1 MKFRF
6 SVVLLFSV
14 ISMVLSQ
21 TVRGKVT
28 DEDGIVLPAVTVIN
42 ISSDKKTY
50 TDAAGTFSI
59 DASAQDE
66 IRFVRPGFERT
77 SIRTGQNSSEE
88 LDIKLIRTAREI
100 EEVKVPNITGDL
112 TKDARSVAKT
122 DKGRAVQDAVGLPQP
137 TGKMREKP
145 AEVKQVLVPI
155 LLGQLN
161 VQGMYDLISGKAR
174 KQKRQ
179 YRYDDLQEDVLWI
192 RDRVEDD
199 YFTKEGIPKERIS
212 EFIAFSFIAK
222 PQSRT
227 FVKSKNLSGALLS
240 MDEMIPV
247 FKARLQETK
256 L

>member
-66 IRFVRPGFERT
+66 IRFVRPGFERM

-112 TKDARSVAKT
+112 TKDARSVAKA

-179 YRYDDLQEDVLWI
+179 YRYDDLQEDILWI
-192 RDRVEDD
+192 RDRLEED
-199 YFTKEGIPKERIS
+199 YFTKEGIPEERIS

-256 L
+256 R

>member
-88 LDIKLIRTAREI
+88 LNIKLIRTAREI

>member
-88 LDIKLIRTAREI
+88 LNIKLIRTAREI

-137 TGKMREKP
+137 TGKMREKQ

>member
-42 ISSDKKTY
+42 ISPDKKTY

-66 IRFVRPGFERT
+66 IRFVRSGFERT

-88 LDIKLIRTAREI
+88 LNIKLIRTAREI

-199 YFTKEGIPKERIS
+199 YFTKEGIPEERIS

>member
-28 DEDGIVLPAVTVIN
+28 DEDGVVLPAVTVIN

-112 TKDARSVAKT
+112 TKDARSVAKA

-179 YRYDDLQEDVLWI
+179 YRYDDLQEDILWI
-192 RDRVEDD
+192 RDRVQED
-199 YFTKEGIPKERIS
+199 YFTKEGIPEERIS

>member
-66 IRFVRPGFERT
+66 IRFVRPGFERM

-112 TKDARSVAKT
+112 TKDARSVAKA

-179 YRYDDLQEDVLWI
+179 YRYDDLQEDILWI

-199 YFTKEGIPKERIS
+199 YFTKEGIPEERIS

-256 L
+256 R

>member
-28 DEDGIVLPAVTVIN
+28 DEDGIVLPAVIVIN

-88 LDIKLIRTAREI
+88 LNIKLIRTAREI

-112 TKDARSVAKT
+112 TKDARSVAKA

-161 VQGMYDLISGKAR
+161 VQGVYDLISGKAR

-179 YRYDDLQEDVLWI
+179 YRYDDLQEDILWI
-192 RDRVEDD
+192 RGRVEDD
-199 YFTKEGIPKERIS
+199 YFTKEGIPEERIS

-222 PQSRT
+222 PQSRR

>member
-14 ISMVLSQ
+14 ISIILSQ

-88 LDIKLIRTAREI
+88 LNIKLIRTAREI

-179 YRYDDLQEDVLWI
+179 YRYDDLQEDILWI

-199 YFTKEGIPKERIS
+199 YFTKEGIPEERIP

>member
-14 ISMVLSQ
+14 ISMILSQ

-112 TKDARSVAKT
+112 TRDARSVAKA

-179 YRYDDLQEDVLWI
+179 YRYDDLQEDILWI

-199 YFTKEGIPKERIS
+199 YFTKEGIPEERIS

>member
-28 DEDGIVLPAVTVIN
+28 DEDGVVLPAVTVIN

-66 IRFVRPGFERT
+66 IRFVRPGFERA

-112 TKDARSVAKT
+112 TKDARSVAKA

-199 YFTKEGIPKERIS
+199 YFTKEGIPEERIS